1 MFVSISEYKWYPR
14 QSKAFPRSTI
24 MAAHVDV
31 KRVVESIKALR
42 TIERKHQTKKSVKN
56 ILDEDTALEHDVYLQ
71 FTLKKIPYNKSTQWI
86 KINLPHS
93 LETDKSEICLFTGDL
108 DKKDKRSD
116 HELTV
121 DHYKELLADAGITRN
136 VEIIPLRQLRTE
148 YTPYESKRN
157 LCAGYDVFLGDS
169 KILPLLHRLLGKTF
183 FAKNKLPRRID
194 LTSKHLRRDIE
205 GVLSSTELPL
215 RGEGT
220 TSTVKV
226 CNLAMSDTDAAENVM
241 AACETLGCRLPGGWP
256 NVLSLHIKTQKSPG
270 LPLYMSFSSRN
281 DIRLPKPR
289 QPDDDVEGD
298 LTTIPGARVTVKR
311 SGQVTLHKGAKDLT
325 DETLG
330 DKRLR
335 RLLEIQEQGAE
346 EVTRQFE
353 LKARCRKLLIQSTL
367 RNKKSRNNRL
377 KASRHPAPQK
387 KATKTKKQVGRPRK
401 KAAKQK

>member
-1 MFVSISEYKWYPR
+1 
-14 QSKAFPRSTI
+14 

-86 KINLPHS
+86 KM
-93 LETDKSEICLFTGDL
+93 
-108 DKKDKRSD
+108 
-116 HELTV
+116 
-121 DHYKELLADAGITRN
+121 
-136 VEIIPLRQLRTE
+136 
-148 YTPYESKRN
+148 
-157 LCAGYDVFLGDS
+157 
-169 KILPLLHRLLGKTF
+169 
-183 FAKNKLPRRID
+183 LPRRID
-194 LTSKHLRRDIE
+194 LASKHLRRDIE
-205 GVLSSTELPL
+205 AVLSSTELPL

-270 LPLYMSFSSRN
+270 LPLYMSFGSRN

-311 SGQVTLHKGAKDLT
+311 TGQVTLRKGAKDLT

-346 EVTRQFE
+346 EATRQFE
-353 LKARCRKLLIQSTL
+353 LKAKCRKLLIQSTL

-377 KASRHPAPQK
+377 KASKHPAPQK
-387 KATKTKKQVGRPRK
+387 KTTKTKKQVARPRK